1 MGARSI
7 NGSKRPCRG
16 AAERSRSLRKSPFAV
31 LSGRPA
37 ACRQAARPGVPQPGR
52 ERPLAPT
59 APGLRVPRGQHRHAP
74 PRGLLLG
81 STDFSATHRNKQRD
95 EPPCSHAGKLA
106 EEQRRVR
113 TQRDLS
119 NPHQKYKQQQ
129 KKRTAGR
136 RRPPFAQTRHQEAGS
151 ARAPA
156 RRRCPPS
163 PPRGSGSRS
172 PRLRAR
178 PGGYAPRPR
187 RGTARLPAPGPAQE
201 GRPPGVNGRH
211 GRAGR
216 EESSGLTWISAGL
229 VEPRRRRRRRLQV
242 PAAHPSAP
250 RHVSGVTPPAPRL
263 LADFPPFFPP
273 PAPPPARWRGQ
284 PSGTPARTAAA
295 CLPSAPAPGPPHF
308 LTGNSR

>member
-16 AAERSRSLRKSPFAV
+16 AAERYRSLRKSPFAV

-129 KKRTAGR
+129 KKGRPGGGGRPSRKLGTRKRGVPAPRPAAGVRLPPPAAPAAAPRASGPGPGVMLPARGAAR
-136 RRPPFAQTRHQEAGS
+136 RGCPTL
-151 ARAPA
+151 A
-156 RRRCPPS
+156 RRRKRGHRGQTGATAGPGGKRAAGS
-163 PPRGSGSRS
+163 PGSAQGWLSRAVVAVVASRS
-172 PRLRAR
+172 
-178 PGGYAPRPR
+178 RPR
-187 RGTARLPAPGPAQE
+187 TPQR
-201 GRPPGVNGRH
+201 
-211 GRAGR
+211 RAM
-216 EESSGLTWISAGL
+216 SA
-229 VEPRRRRRRRLQV
+229 
-242 PAAHPSAP
+242 A
-250 RHVSGVTPPAPRL
+250 
-263 LADFPPFFPP
+263 
-273 PAPPPARWRGQ
+273 
-284 PSGTPARTAAA
+284 
-295 CLPSAPAPGPPHF
+295 
-308 LTGNSR
+308 

>member
-187 RGTARLPAPGPAQE
+187 HGAAARPRPGSGRAATGGKRAPRQ
-201 GRPPGVNGRH
+201 

-216 EESSGLTWISAGL
+216 EQRAHLDQRRAG
-229 VEPRRRRRRRLQV
+229 
-242 PAAHPSAP
+242 
-250 RHVSGVTPPAPRL
+250 
-263 LADFPPFFPP
+263 
-273 PAPPPARWRGQ
+273 
-284 PSGTPARTAAA
+284 
-295 CLPSAPAPGPPHF
+295 
-308 LTGNSR
+308 

>member
-129 KKRTAGR
+129 KKKDGR
-136 RRPPFAQTRHQEAGS
+136 AAAAALRANS
-151 ARAPA
+151 AP
-156 RRRCPPS
+156 
-163 PPRGSGSRS
+163 GSGECPRPGPPPVSAFPP
-172 PRLRAR
+172 PRLRQ
-178 PGGYAPRPR
+178 P
-187 RGTARLPAPGPAQE
+187 LPAPQGPARGLCSPPAARHGAAARPRPGS
-201 GRPPGVNGRH
+201 GRAATGGKRAPRQ

-216 EESSGLTWISAGL
+216 EQRAHLDQRRAG
-229 VEPRRRRRRRLQV
+229 
-242 PAAHPSAP
+242 
-250 RHVSGVTPPAPRL
+250 
-263 LADFPPFFPP
+263 
-273 PAPPPARWRGQ
+273 
-284 PSGTPARTAAA
+284 
-295 CLPSAPAPGPPHF
+295 
-308 LTGNSR
+308 

>member
-129 KKRTAGR
+129 KKG
-136 RRPPFAQTRHQEAGS
+136 
-151 ARAPA
+151 
-156 RRRCPPS
+156 
-163 PPRGSGSRS
+163 
-172 PRLRAR
+172 R
-178 PGGYAPRPR
+178 PGGGGRPSRKLGTRKRGVPAPRPAAGVR
-187 RGTARLPAPGPAQE
+187 LPPPAAPAAAPRASGPGPGVMLPARGTARLPAPGPAQE

-216 EESSGLTWISAGL
+216 EESSGFTWISAGL

>member
-16 AAERSRSLRKSPFAV
+16 AAERYRSLRKSPFAV

-163 PPRGSGSRS
+163 PPAA
-172 PRLRAR
+172 PAA
-178 PGGYAPRPR
+178 APRASGPGPGVMLPARGAAR
-187 RGTARLPAPGPAQE
+187 RGC
-201 GRPPGVNGRH
+201 
-211 GRAGR
+211 
-216 EESSGLTWISAGL
+216 
-229 VEPRRRRRRRLQV
+229 
-242 PAAHPSAP
+242 
-250 RHVSGVTPPAPRL
+250 
-263 LADFPPFFPP
+263 
-273 PAPPPARWRGQ
+273 PPPARLRKGGHRG
-284 PSGTPARTAAA
+284 
-295 CLPSAPAPGPPHF
+295 
-308 LTGNSR
+308 